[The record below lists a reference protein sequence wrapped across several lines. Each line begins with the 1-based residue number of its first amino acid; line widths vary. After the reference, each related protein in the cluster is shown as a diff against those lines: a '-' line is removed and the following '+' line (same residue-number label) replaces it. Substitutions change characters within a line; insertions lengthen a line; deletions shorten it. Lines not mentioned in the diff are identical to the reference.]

1 MKQADRIS
9 NLPPYLFTRIEKKLE
24 EAKEK
29 GIELISLGI
38 GDPDLPTPAH
48 IVKRLQETA
57 ENPDN
62 HRYPTSQG
70 MSEFRQAV
78 ASWYLRRHG
87 VNLNLQTEVVTL
99 MGSKDGIAH
108 FPLCWIN
115 PGDVAL
121 VPDPGYPVYGIGTI
135 LAGGT
140 PEFIPLRPEH
150 GYLVDFSSIPAE
162 VAKQAKLLYLN
173 YPNNPT
179 AAVANLDFFQQA
191 VEFAKSYDLLVCH
204 DAAYTEITFDGYR
217 APSFLEASGAKEVGI
232 EVGSL
237 SKPFNMTGW
246 RIGWGV
252 GNADVIEALT
262 RLKTNLDSGVFQA
275 VQEAA
280 TTALTSDLS
289 DLESLRKIYQE
300 RRDILVNGLNS
311 MGWKL
316 SKPLGSFYVWAP
328 VPSGYTSAE
337 FVEEVLEKTGVVLT
351 PGNGYGNRGEGYF
364 RMSLTLATDK
374 IGEAIRRIKAA
385 FNHFRF
391 D

>member
-1 MKQADRIS
+1 MKQADRIR

-24 EAKEK
+24 EAREK

-38 GDPDLPTPAH
+38 GDPDLPTPAR
-48 IVKRLQETA
+48 IVERLQEA
-57 ENPDN
+57 AQKPDN

-70 MSEFRQAV
+70 MLQFRQAV
-78 ASWYLRRHG
+78 ASWYFHRHG
-87 VNLNLQTEVVTL
+87 VDLDPRAEVVTL

-108 FPLCWIN
+108 IPLCWIN
-115 PGDVAL
+115 PGDIAL

-135 LAGGT
+135 LAGGK
-140 PEFIPLRPEH
+140 PEFIPLRPER
-150 GYLVDFSSIPAE
+150 GYLMDFSSIPTE
-162 VAKQAKLLYLN
+162 VAKRAKLLYLN

-179 AAVANLDFFQQA
+179 AAVANIGFFQEA

-204 DAAYTEITFDGYR
+204 DAAYTEVTFDGYR
-217 APSFLEASGAKEVGI
+217 APSFLEAPGAKEVGI
-232 EVGSL
+232 EFGSL

-246 RIGWGV
+246 RIGWAV
-252 GNADVIEALT
+252 GNSEMIEALT

-280 TTALTSDLS
+280 AEALTGDLS
-289 DLESLRKIYQE
+289 HLRTLLQTYRE
-300 RRDILVNGLNS
+300 RRDILIDGLNS

-316 SKPLGSFYVWAP
+316 SRPLGTFYVWAP
-328 VPSGYTSAE
+328 VPSGYTSAG

-351 PGNGYGNRGEGYF
+351 PGNGYGNCGEGYF

-374 IGEAIRRIKAA
+374 IVEAVKRMKTA
-385 FNHFRF
+385 FDRFHF

>member
-1 MKQADRIS
+1 LKQADRIR

-38 GDPDLPTPAH
+38 GDPDLPTPAR
-48 IVKRLQETA
+48 IVERLQEA
-57 ENPDN
+57 AQKPDN

-70 MSEFRQAV
+70 MLQFRQAV
-78 ASWYLRRHG
+78 ASWYSHRHG
-87 VNLNLQTEVVTL
+87 VDLDPQAEVVTL

-108 FPLCWIN
+108 IPLCWIN
-115 PGDVAL
+115 PGDIAL

-135 LAGGT
+135 LAGGK
-140 PEFIPLRPEH
+140 PEFIPLRPER
-150 GYLVDFSSIPAE
+150 GYLMDFSSIPIE
-162 VAKQAKLLYLN
+162 VAKRAKLLYLN

-179 AAVANLDFFQQA
+179 AAVANIGFFQEA

-204 DAAYTEITFDGYR
+204 DAAYTEVTFDGYR
-217 APSFLEASGAKEVGI
+217 APSFLEAPGAKEVGI
-232 EVGSL
+232 EFGSL

-246 RIGWGV
+246 RIGWAV
-252 GNADVIEALT
+252 GNSEMIEALT

-280 TTALTSDLS
+280 AEALTGDLS
-289 DLESLRKIYQE
+289 HLRTLLQTYRE
-300 RRDILVNGLNS
+300 RRDILIDGLNS

-316 SKPLGSFYVWAP
+316 SRPLGTFYVWAP
-328 VPSGYTSAE
+328 VPSGYTSAG

-351 PGNGYGNRGEGYF
+351 PGNGYGNCGEGYF

-374 IGEAIRRIKAA
+374 IVEAVKRMKTA
-385 FNHFRF
+385 FDRFHF